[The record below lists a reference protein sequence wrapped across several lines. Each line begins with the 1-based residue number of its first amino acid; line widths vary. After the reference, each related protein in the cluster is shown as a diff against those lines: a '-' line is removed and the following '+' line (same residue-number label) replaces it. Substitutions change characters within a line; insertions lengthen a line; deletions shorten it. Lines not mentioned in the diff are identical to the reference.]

1 MGRKNRKGQT
11 RNMGRGKQ
19 IRTTLANDVLI
30 QQNAVEDTK
39 QDVNPQDTEQMDKAI
54 CETIGITEEQLE
66 GLADQTIEII
76 PLDRMFLET
85 YQRPLNPQKVK
96 KIAKEF
102 DPSKLGVLMVSER
115 PDGRYAIIDGQHR
128 STVLRGL
135 GYKYARCQVV
145 HGWTIQEEAM
155 AFTHQHDNTSRL
167 TAKDRFKSG
176 VIAEEKEKTEINYI
190 ATKNGYNA
198 DGCGRGTR
206 IEAVGTLEKIGSMYG
221 IDVLDR
227 VLQVTGLTW
236 PKNRKA
242 VCREMLIAL
251 AELLSRFDLPEAD
264 FQSRLGRYTPDGLV
278 KMIRN
283 LISPNGYIRGEMG
296 KQERFCACR
305 VLVDAYNKGLG
316 STSKKRL
323 RLVWN
328 DGETE

>member
-19 IRTTLANDVLI
+19 IRTTLANDILI
-30 QQNAVEDTK
+30 RQNAAEETQ
-39 QDVNPQDTEQMDKAI
+39 QDVNPQDSEQMDEAI
-54 CETIGITEEQLE
+54 RETVDITAEKYE
-66 GLADQTIEII
+66 GLAEQTFEIL
-76 PLDRMFLET
+76 PLDRLFLET
-85 YQRPLNPQKVK
+85 YQRTLNPQKVK
-96 KIAKEF
+96 RIVREF
-102 DPSKLGVLMVSER
+102 DPSKLGVLMISER
-115 PDGRYAIIDGQHR
+115 PDGRYAVIDGQHR
-128 STVLRGL
+128 MTALREM

-155 AFTHQHDNTSRL
+155 AFTHQHDNTTRL

-206 IEAVGTLEKIGSMYG
+206 IEAIGTIEKIASMYG
-221 IDVLDR
+221 LDVLDR
-227 VLQVTGLTW
+227 VLQATGLTW
-236 PKNRKA
+236 PKNKKA

-264 FQSRLGRYTPDGLV
+264 IQGRLGRYTPDGLV

-316 STSKKRL
+316 ATSKKRL